1 MGICNQHSRK
11 VWWTVVL
18 LLIVVVMAGCA
29 GIKPYDPP
37 NHREEGPEKGLFTGS
52 EGEWVILGSKA
63 PETGA
68 AEKENGAPDSEAD
81 REEKKRPQNP
91 RMASNSRE

>member
-1 MGICNQHSRK
+1 MGIYNEHSRK

-29 GIKPYDPP
+29 GITPYDPP

-52 EGEWVILGSKA
+52 QGEWVILGPKA
-63 PETGA
+63 PETD
-68 AEKENGAPDSEAD
+68 AEEKKNGAPESETNG
-81 REEKKRPQNP
+81 EEKKRPQKP
-91 RMASNSRE
+91 ADDEQ

>member
-1 MGICNQHSRK
+1 MGICSQHSRK
-11 VWWTVVL
+11 VWWTAVL

-52 EGEWVILGSKA
+52 QGEWVILGPKA
-63 PETGA
+63 SQTGAEENKNDAPKPETDRV
-68 AEKENGAPDSEAD
+68 EKKQPAKPSDSE
-81 REEKKRPQNP
+81 Q
-91 RMASNSRE
+91 